1 MPLIT
6 GRARVLEVLGAAAA
20 RGWVLPA
27 FNSENL
33 TTTEAVLAATL
44 ERAHALG
51 TSNVPIIVDITN
63 TYRPR
68 PQAVNFTHTHRWEVG
83 LKLFLAELRVLC
95 EPPSPYA
102 DLPVLVHLDHIQWDS
117 DAVLLAGDL
126 GGFSSIMFDA
136 STLPMEENIARTAA
150 FVATHGQTLLIEGAC
165 DEIAA
170 AGHAAAGDNLT
181 EPATAERFWRATGV
195 DVVVANLG
203 TEHRA
208 SASSLRYRG
217 DLARAITARIGPRL
231 CLHGASSVP
240 RDELGSLFSDG
251 VRRVNLWTALERD
264 STPVLLGAMQ
274 THAERLAGPGARLE
288 YFTTTWRQGIVFEE
302 MKRIVRRYLD
312 LWYA

>member
-6 GRARVLEVLGAAAA
+6 GRARVLEVLAEAAE

-44 ERAHALG
+44 EHAHALG
-51 TSNVPIIVDITN
+51 ISNVPIIVDITN

-68 PQAVNFTHTHRWEVG
+68 PQAVNYTHTRRWEVG
-83 LKLFLAELRVLC
+83 LKLFLADLRVLC

-102 DLPVLVHLDHIQWDS
+102 DLRVLIHLDHIQWDS
-117 DAVLLAGDL
+117 DADLLAGDL
-126 GGFSSIMFDA
+126 GDFSSIMFDA
-136 STLPMEENIARTAA
+136 STLLMAENIARTAA
-150 FVATHGQTLLIEGAC
+150 FVASHGQTLLIEGAC

-170 AGHAAAGDNLT
+170 AGSAPAGENLT
-181 EPATAERFWRATGV
+181 EPATAERFWRSTGV
-195 DVVVANLG
+195 DVLVANLG

-208 SASSLRYRG
+208 SASHLHYRG
-217 DLARAITARIGPRL
+217 DLARAISARIGSRL
-231 CLHGASSVP
+231 CLHGASSVAP
-240 RDELGSLFSDG
+240 EQLGALFADG

-264 STPVLLGAMQ
+264 STPVMLAALQ
-274 THAERLAGPGARLE
+274 THAGQMAGPQASLK
-288 YFTTTWRQGIVFEE
+288 YFTTAWRQEIVFHE

>member
-6 GRARVLEVLGAAAA
+6 GRTRVLEVLGEASA

-33 TTTEAVLAATL
+33 TTTEAVLAAAL
-44 ERAHALG
+44 ERARELDAADL
-51 TSNVPIIVDITN
+51 PIIVDITN

-68 PQAVNFTHTHRWEVG
+68 PQAVNYTHTRRWEVG
-83 LKLFLAELRVLC
+83 LKLFLADLRVLC

-102 DLPVLVHLDHIQWDS
+102 DLRVLVHLDHIQWDS
-117 DAVLLAGDL
+117 DATLLASDL
-126 GGFSSIMFDA
+126 SGFSSIMFDA
-136 STLPMEENIARTAA
+136 STLPLEENIARTAD
-150 FVATHGQTLLIEGAC
+150 FVAANGQTLLIEGAC
-165 DEIAA
+165 DEIVA
-170 AGHAAAGDNLT
+170 AGHAAAGDALT
-181 EPATAERFWRATGV
+181 DPATAERFWRATGV
-195 DVVVANLG
+195 DILVANLG

-208 SASSLRYRG
+208 SDSRLHYRA

-231 CLHGASSVP
+231 CLHGASSVAP
-240 RDELGSLFSDG
+240 DQLGALFADG

-264 STPVLLGAMQ
+264 STPVLLRATQ

-288 YFTTTWRQGIVFEE
+288 YFTTTWRQGIVFDE
-302 MKRIVRRYLD
+302 MKRIVRHYLE

>member
-6 GRARVLEVLGAAAA
+6 GRTRVLEVLAEADA

-33 TTTEAVLAATL
+33 TTMEAVLAATL
-44 ERAHALG
+44 EHSHARG
-51 TSNVPIIVDITN
+51 TSNLPIIIDITN
-63 TYRPR
+63 TYRHR
-68 PQAVNFTHTHRWEVG
+68 PQTVNYTHTRRWEVG
-83 LKLFLAELRVLC
+83 LKLFLADLRVLC

-102 DLPVLVHLDHIQWDS
+102 DLRVLVHLDHIQWNS
-117 DAVLLAGDL
+117 DAALLAGDL
-126 GGFSSIMFDA
+126 SGFSSIMFDA
-136 STLPMEENIARTAA
+136 STLPLEENIARTAA
-150 FVATHGQTLLIEGAC
+150 FVATHGRTLLIEGAC

-170 AGHAAAGDNLT
+170 AGHAAAGDNVT

-208 SASSLRYRG
+208 SDSCLHYRG

-231 CLHGASSVP
+231 CLHGASSVAP
-240 RDELGSLFSDG
+240 DRLGTLFADG

-264 STPVLLGAMQ
+264 STPVLLRAML

-288 YFTTTWRQGIVFEE
+288 YFTTAWRQEIIFHE
-302 MKRIVRRYLD
+302 MKRIVRHYLD